1 MLFRHSSRISGV
13 FLPWTEDYT
22 ILLAKRTV
30 YPMFAMHLEV
40 KTRQLKK
47 SFSNATNLGCPGSKS
62 QKILL
67 LGDLQT
73 DSWCMVTCQFLQM
86 RWTVASNSLGCR
98 TVRYCVSPVSVDIR
112 VSPICVDTC
121 CENPFLRGLLRF
133 QTTES
138 RPMPHWTWGWNHW
151 SFGF

>member
-1 MLFRHSSRISGV
+1 MLFRHSSWISGV

-86 RWTVASNSLGCR
+86 RLDGGLEQFGMQNSTVLCFPCLCR
-98 TVRYCVSPVSVDIR
+98 YQS
-112 VSPICVDTC
+112 SPICVDTC